1 MKRYFGKIELEEF
14 TRHHLHSYVQ
24 KRSREVSA
32 ASVNRDIACVKKLF
46 SYAYELGTVENHPL
60 FRFPLLPE
68 REKSRRILTVEE
80 FRRLVEAMP
89 NTVMAA
95 YVALLGEAGLRK
107 SEALHLKWSN
117 IDLRERLVIPE
128 KTKSNKVRMIP
139 LSDYALEWMSKLIR
153 YVHCPHVFVNPL
165 TGRRL
170 ISPDKTFRQ
179 AAEAAGFQGLGFHDL
194 RVFRG
199 TQWNRMGVDLRTIQ
213 QMLGHSDIKT
223 TMRYVRYLDK
233 ALVEVRQAQAN
244 ETSAA
249 GDKRVTRLQ

>member
-1 MKRYFGKIELEEF
+1 MDVETHTL
-14 TRHHLHSYVQ
+14 
-24 KRSREVSA
+24 RS
-32 ASVNRDIACVKKLF
+32 
-46 SYAYELGTVENHPL
+46 
-60 FRFPLLPE
+60 
-68 REKSRRILTVEE
+68 
-80 FRRLVEAMP
+80 
-89 NTVMAA
+89 
-95 YVALLGEAGLRK
+95 
-107 SEALHLKWSN
+107 
-117 IDLRERLVIPE
+117 
-128 KTKSNKVRMIP
+128 
-139 LSDYALEWMSKLIR
+139 
-153 YVHCPHVFVNPL
+153 HCPHVFVNPL